1 VQTSVGGIRGVP
13 GVRIR
18 GRKAFLGVAIGLMLV
33 LAGLACR
40 SGSAT
45 IGEGK
50 PTLAL
55 TSSSF
60 QGGGEIPK
68 KFTCDGADASPELA
82 WPAPPAST
90 QSFSLIV
97 VDPDAPL
104 GSFVHWVL
112 YNLPAGKRELPE
124 ALPKQGELP
133 DGSLQ
138 GENDFDKTGYGGPC
152 PPGKSPHHYV
162 FTLYAL
168 DSRLN
173 LPAGATRK
181 QVENALQGHVLAR
194 GTLIGLYHR

>member
-1 VQTSVGGIRGVP
+1 MRTSVRGSWKP
-13 GVRIR
+13 LGVRVR
-18 GRKAFLGVAIGLMLV
+18 RWKEFLGIAIWLTLV

-40 SGSAT
+40 SGSTA

-68 KFTCDGADASPELA
+68 KFTCDGGDASPELV
-82 WPAPPAST
+82 WSAPPVST
-90 QSFSLIV
+90 QSFALTV

-104 GSFVHWVL
+104 GSFVHWLL
-112 YNLPAGKRELPE
+112 YNLPAGKRELAE

-152 PPGKSPHHYV
+152 PPGKSPHRYV

-168 DSRLN
+168 DSKLS

-181 QVENALQGHVLAR
+181 QVENAMQGHVLAR